1 MDYLTNDATTK
12 TSSFLQN
19 LLQQTY
25 SSKMALITN
34 DNNVN
39 QSTTVTIVD
48 KLTNIEVSEF
58 SVGTLNDTIL
68 NNFYNTILQSQ
79 IHTVLLLIEEAEWE
93 IVKKFL
99 LESVNT
105 DIFWIRLS
113 FSKNDIKAH
122 SDGVSCSYELSIT
135 DLLIGHNIRYQCFTL
150 CIGFLNKV
158 IQCLH

>member
-1 MDYLTNDATTK
+1 
-12 TSSFLQN
+12 
-19 LLQQTY
+19 
-25 SSKMALITN
+25 MALITN

-113 FSKNDIKAH
+113 FSKNDTEAH

-135 DLLIGHNIRYQCFTL
+135 DLLVGHNIRYQTNVLLSVLVF
-150 CIGFLNKV
+150 
-158 IQCLH
+158 

>member
-1 MDYLTNDATTK
+1 
-12 TSSFLQN
+12 
-19 LLQQTY
+19 
-25 SSKMALITN
+25 MALITN

-93 IVKKFL
+93 IVKTFL

-105 DIFWIRLS
+105 DVFWIRLS
-113 FSKNDIKAH
+113 FSKNDTEAH
-122 SDGVSCSYELSIT
+122 NDGVSCSYELSIT
-135 DLLIGHNIRYQCFTL
+135 DLLFGHNIRY
-150 CIGFLNKV
+150 
-158 IQCLH
+158 